1 MRHRPLPTTYSL
13 LPAMDLFEAIAKRYS
28 HREAFT
34 DAPVPRED
42 LVKIVLAG
50 MRAPSAKNDQ
60 VTSFVI
66 VDQPEQI
73 QAVAKILDRP
83 VCYAAQAI
91 IVCVTDP
98 RPVFQGISF
107 AVEDCAAAVENM
119 LLAITALGYASVWV
133 QGGLRLGDTAERL
146 GRLLGVPEGHQ
157 VQIALPLG
165 VPAKL
170 GAPAQRQ
177 SFEQRAWFNRWGG

>member
-1 MRHRPLPTTYSL
+1 
-13 LPAMDLFEAIAKRYS
+13 MDLFEAIAKRYS
-28 HREAFT
+28 HRAEFT
-34 DAPVPRED
+34 AAPVPRED

-60 VTSFVI
+60 VASFVV
-66 VDQPEQI
+66 VDDPAQI

-83 VCYAAQAI
+83 VCYAAKAL

-98 RPVFQGISF
+98 RPVFQDLSF

-133 QGGLRLGDTAERL
+133 QGALRLGDTAQRI
-146 GRLLGVPEGHQ
+146 GSLLGVPEGQQ
-157 VQIALPLG
+157 VQIVLPVG
-165 VPAKL
+165 VPASV
-170 GAPAQRQ
+170 GAQAPRQ
-177 SFEQRAWFNRWGG
+177 AFEQRAWFNRWGG

>member
-1 MRHRPLPTTYSL
+1 
-13 LPAMDLFEAIAKRYS
+13 MDVFEAIGKRYS
-28 HREAFT
+28 HRGEFT
-34 DAPVPRED
+34 AAPVARED

-66 VDQPEQI
+66 VDQPEQV
-73 QAVAKILDRP
+73 QAVAQILDRP
-83 VCYAAQAI
+83 VCYAAKAI

-98 RPVFQGISF
+98 RAVFQGLSF

-119 LLAITALGYASVWV
+119 LLAATALGYASVWV
-133 QGGLRLGDTAERL
+133 QGCLRLGDTAERL

-157 VQIALPLG
+157 VQIALPIG
-165 VPAKL
+165 VPAQT
-170 GAPAQRQ
+170 GTQAPRQ
-177 SFEQRAWFNRWGG
+177 AFEQRAWFNRWGG